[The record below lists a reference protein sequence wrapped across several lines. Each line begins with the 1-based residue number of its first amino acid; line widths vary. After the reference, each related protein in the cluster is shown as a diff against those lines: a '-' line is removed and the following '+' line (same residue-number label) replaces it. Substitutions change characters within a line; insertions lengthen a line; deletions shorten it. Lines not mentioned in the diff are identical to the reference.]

1 MTIQALPH
9 TKDGLDASWLQLGLP
24 GTWWTGAQ
32 RVAIA
37 AETRAAR
44 ECELCRSR
52 KQALSPY
59 SSDNQHAEGAGLTAN
74 VRDAVHRLSTDPGR
88 LSERWNR
95 DLLHAGLE
103 PEAVVELVGVV
114 SIVSLADTLARG
126 LGETERALPQ
136 ATAGDPS
143 RERTPGL
150 EISCAWVP
158 TVDPERAEGVVKD
171 FYDYAKT
178 QGGFAFHV
186 ARALTAVP
194 ATGVQFFG
202 AFAPNYAIAGETA
215 GNLSRPQVESS
226 LRPRH
231 PRTSVS
237 IERSPTRTC
246 SV

>member
-1 MTIQALPH
+1 MTIRALPQ
-9 TKDGLDASWLQLGLP
+9 TKEGLDNTWSQLGLP

-32 RVAIA
+32 RIAMA

-44 ECELCRSR
+44 ACPLCRSR
-52 KQALSPY
+52 KKALSPY
-59 SSDNQHAEGAGLTAN
+59 SIDENHPASEGLSAE

-88 LSERWNR
+88 VSERWYL
-95 DLLHAGLE
+95 DLLEAGQE

-114 SIVSLADTLARG
+114 SIVCLADTLARG
-126 LGETERALPQ
+126 LGEPERDLPVP
-136 ATAGDPS
+136 TAGDPR

-158 TVDPERAEGVVKD
+158 TVAPERAEGIVKD

-194 ATGVQFFG
+194 PTALQFFG
-202 AFAPNYAIAGETA
+202 AFSPNYAIAGETA
-215 GNLSRPQVESS
+215 GDLTRPQVELLASATSS
-226 LRPRH
+226 
-231 PRTSVS
+231 
-237 IERSPTRTC
+237 ENEC
-246 SV
+246 FY